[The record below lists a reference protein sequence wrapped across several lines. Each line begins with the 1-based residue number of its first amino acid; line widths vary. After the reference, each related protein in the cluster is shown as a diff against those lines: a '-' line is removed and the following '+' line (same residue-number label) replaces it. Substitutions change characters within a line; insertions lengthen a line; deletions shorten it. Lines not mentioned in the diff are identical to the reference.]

1 MKINSSDP
9 IRPRKLDAKLIG
21 HRHHPAMLMAE
32 EGEAML
38 GWRASV
44 SALIDAIESLPRCL
58 APLMPVARAA
68 NWGV

>member
-1 MKINSSDP
+1 
-9 IRPRKLDAKLIG
+9 
-21 HRHHPAMLMAE
+21 MAE

-58 APLMPVARAA
+58 ALLMPAARAV